1 MQIKCPQCSEI
12 SQAPVDV
19 RVEQFGCPNC
29 RRLIAYKDGEAD
41 KIVKQYDYYAENHI
55 LLSLGAQGELEG
67 KVYAVTGIIIKRVQG
82 IYYWRE
88 YILTAAD
95 GEKRFLSETDGHWI
109 FLKEVPELYDV
120 HNYPRTLTHDDI
132 TMRLYDYETTSIAY
146 AAGFFDYELPAKN
159 QQMIEYVNAPYIIS
173 IERGAGQEATFFG
186 KHISAGTV
194 KRAFNVQLPPK
205 MGVGIVQPFLANVRS
220 FAITMASVA
229 VLILIT
235 HLFFYGNREEKTVL
249 SQSLTFDT
257 YNNKDFVSR
266 PFTLE
271 GGSAPMTIALSSD
284 VSNSWA
290 NVQVGLVNE
299 QTNEEVYAS
308 KDIEY
313 YSGYEGGEHWTEGS
327 TSEKFNIC
335 GVAPG
340 RYHLVVTPQ
349 KPAED
354 LTNNTVNV
362 NVKWN
367 QSSLWNVL
375 LPIIVMGVIVIAV
388 YYINL
393 NYEQR
398 RWADSSFSPFE

>member
-12 SQAPVDV
+12 SQVPVDV
-19 RVEQFGCPNC
+19 KVEQFGCPKC

-41 KIVKQYDYYAENHI
+41 KIVKQYDYYPENHI
-55 LLSLGAQGELEG
+55 LLPLGVQGELEG
-67 KVYAVTGIIIKRVQG
+67 KVYTVTGVIIKRVQG

-88 YILTAAD
+88 YLLTAAD

-120 HNYPRTLTHDDI
+120 HDYPRTLTHDDI
-132 TMRLYDYETTSIAY
+132 TMRLYDYENTSIAF
-146 AAGFFDYELPAKN
+146 AAGFFDYRLPEKH
-159 QQMIEYVNAPYIIS
+159 QRMIEYVNAPYIIS

-186 KHISAGTV
+186 KHISAGAV
-194 KRAFNVQLPPK
+194 KRAFKAQIPPK
-205 MGVGIVQPFLANVRS
+205 TGIGIVQPFLANVRS

-249 SQSLTFDT
+249 SQTLTFDT

-327 TSEKFNIC
+327 TGEKFNIC